1 MSLGALFFIKSC
13 FSLNSSQ
20 CSRFTSVIKSPRA
33 EVLSS
38 MFPSSHIGPV
48 QPDLWCAWTG
58 LQYLSLLH
66 VGQETGRQFFPS
78 ISSVLSRKKA
88 RLGGCRL
95 RFHMETAPQHSEH
108 QCHAL
113 ENEATNSSFIS
124 LLQRFRQAHVE
135 VGPCD
140 AFEILL

>member
-1 MSLGALFFIKSC
+1 MCVNRALILKPAARGSGDRKAVL
-13 FSLNSSQ
+13 SLNIQ
-20 CSRFTSVIKSPRA
+20 C
-33 EVLSS
+33 
-38 MFPSSHIGPV
+38 
-48 QPDLWCAWTG
+48 
-58 LQYLSLLH
+58 
-66 VGQETGRQFFPS
+66 
-78 ISSVLSRKKA
+78 LSRKKA

-113 ENEATNSSFIS
+113 ENKATNSSFIS

-135 VGPCD
+135 VEPCD